1 MLNTN
6 CIGSLH
12 RVPAFILINRP
23 VRRVKSN
30 AVEPVNDYNP
40 WACFPIHLS
49 PKEIN
54 SPLSVIAA
62 FFDDEQLPG
71 QLAMLKAWR
80 EFVVK
85 PDYYRGPKDNP
96 SALLYFHKLNI
107 ALVEAVYLLTQNSA
121 TNGLN
126 LSCEELAKEKKTWA
140 AYPVFLATSELS
152 DPFLFLQGLFASYT
166 LPDYREQLGG
176 WLEYGLSRYPAAEFV
191 SAVDLITVYDNLQ
204 KLYEAAWVI
213 NQRDSARPYLRLPP
227 EKGKVVAS
235 DIVSMDQ
242 PISISL
248 YQLDKDI
255 LLSGA
260 GLFSQLVNVIRR
272 KVPSVQAVIYLGTP
286 PNKQSP
292 MFLLILT
299 SNDEREQAQA
309 LAATVEESCR
319 GLAEVVALVHHGSAI
334 FTGLENNNVFFRKAL
349 TCPVIYLSGELLLP
363 AAKPLNDG
371 GLNNQDTTDQRKRWQ
386 KQGMDFLNGA
396 SYHLEKGSANA
407 ALFCLHQSVE
417 SMLIAILRAVTGYR
431 INNHNLSTL
440 LRLTKMFTTDLAQ
453 VFAPDT
459 NEGKELFHLL
469 KHAYVNIRYKDSFE
483 ADHASV
489 QILYPV
495 VQHFVSVTSKIY
507 HKHLLI
513 SNI

>member
-1 MLNTN
+1 M
-6 CIGSLH
+6 
-12 RVPAFILINRP
+12 
-23 VRRVKSN
+23 
-30 AVEPVNDYNP
+30 
-40 WACFPIHLS
+40 
-49 PKEIN
+49 
-54 SPLSVIAA
+54 
-62 FFDDEQLPG
+62 
-71 QLAMLKAWR
+71 
-80 EFVVK
+80 
-85 PDYYRGPKDNP
+85 
-96 SALLYFHKLNI
+96 
-107 ALVEAVYLLTQNSA
+107 
-121 TNGLN
+121 
-126 LSCEELAKEKKTWA
+126 
-140 AYPVFLATSELS
+140 
-152 DPFLFLQGLFASYT
+152 QGFFASYSV
-166 LPDYREQLGG
+166 PEYREQLGG
-176 WLEYGLSRYPAAEFV
+176 WLEYGLSRYPAGEFV

-213 NQRDSARPYLRLPP
+213 HQRDSARPYLRLPP

-299 SNDEREQAQA
+299 RNDEREQAQA

-319 GLAEVVALVHHGSAI
+319 ELAEVVALVHHASAL
-334 FTGLENNNVFFRKAL
+334 FTGLENNNVFFSKAL
-349 TCPVIYLSGELLLP
+349 TCPVIYLSGELLVP
-363 AAKPLNDG
+363 AAKLLNAG
-371 GLNNQDTTDQRKRWQ
+371 INYEYTTDQWERWR
-386 KQGMDFLNGA
+386 KQGFAFLDGA
-396 SYHLEKGSANA
+396 GYHLEKGSANA

-431 INNHNLSTL
+431 INNHNISTL
-440 LRLTKMFTTDLAQ
+440 LGFTKMFTADLAQ
-453 VFAPDT
+453 VFSLDT
-459 NEGKELFHLL
+459 NEGKESFHLL
-469 KHAYVNIRYKDSFE
+469 KHAYVNVRYKDNFE
-483 ADHASV
+483 AGHSSV

-495 VQHFVSVTSKIY
+495 VQHFVSITSQVY